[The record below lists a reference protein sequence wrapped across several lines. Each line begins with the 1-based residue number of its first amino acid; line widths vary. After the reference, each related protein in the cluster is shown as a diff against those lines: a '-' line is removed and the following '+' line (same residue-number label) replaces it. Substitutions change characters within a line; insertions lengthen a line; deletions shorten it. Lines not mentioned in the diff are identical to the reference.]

1 MDKQTQEKTISEL
14 QREDLNLE
22 TILNKR
28 SENNER
34 LQKTLNVDQ
43 SLLDTAKKENQ
54 SLKETISGLQLD
66 LEFKSKNLD
75 VKRESLESLLE
86 KKKNIENRVRFL
98 F

>member
-1 MDKQTQEKTISEL
+1 MDKQTQEKTIAEL

-43 SLLDTAKKENQ
+43 SLLDTALKENQ
-54 SLKETISGLQLD
+54 SLKENISGLRFD

-75 VKRESLESLLE
+75 VKREDLERLIE
-86 KKKNIENRVRFL
+86 MKKNIENRVRF
-98 F
+98 

>member
-14 QREDLNLE
+14 QRDDLNLE

-43 SLLDTAKKENQ
+43 SLLDTALKENQ
-54 SLKETISGLQLD
+54 SLKETISGLRFD

-75 VKRESLESLLE
+75 VKREDLERLLE
-86 KKKNIENRVRFL
+86 KKKNIENRVIF
-98 F
+98 

>member
-14 QREDLNLE
+14 QRDDLNLE

-43 SLLDTAKKENQ
+43 SLLDTALKENQ
-54 SLKETISGLQLD
+54 SLKENISGLRFD

-75 VKRESLESLLE
+75 VKREDLERLIE
-86 KKKNIENRVRFL
+86 MKKNIENRVRF
-98 F
+98 